1 MLRFSASS
9 DVWTH
14 KFGHTNIKLCILD
27 YKNVKLDRL
36 SEIELK
42 ILVE

>member
-9 DVWTH
+9 NVWTH
-14 KFGHTNIKLCILD
+14 KFGHINIKLCILD

-42 ILVE
+42 MQVE